1 MNQRGLAFGWIV
13 VSTAL
18 AVACGS
24 DSDSDLGKKNTGGS
38 GGNTG
43 GSGGNTGGSGGGNT
57 GGSNTGGSSTGGSA
71 GTSTGGT
78 AGSSSGGSA
87 GSATGG
93 TAGSSTG
100 GAAGSSSG
108 GSAGGGGTKP
118 DGGVKSCSQLASEYA
133 ATLEAAKA
141 CNPVLSVLQC
151 TQQVNDELPC
161 PCPTFINPANAKAVA
176 ELDDLQA
183 AWNAQN
189 CGSGVICPAVL
200 CVAPTSGV
208 CQANGSLAGKCAN
221 SVPN

>member
-1 MNQRGLAFGWIV
+1 MKMQALAFGWIV

-43 GSGGNTGGSGGGNT
+43 GSGGGNT
-57 GGSNTGGSSTGGSA
+57 GGSNTGGGNTGGGNTGGSA
-71 GTSTGGT
+71 GTSTGGS

-93 TAGSSTG
+93 SAGSSTG
-100 GAAGSSSG
+100 GSAGSSSG
-108 GSAGGGGTKP
+108 GSAGSGGTKP
-118 DGGVKSCSQLASEYA
+118 DGGVKSCSDLASEYA
-133 ATLEAAKA
+133 AALEAAKA

-151 TQQVNDELPC
+151 TKQVGDELPC
-161 PCPTFINPANAKAVA
+161 PCPTFVNPANAKAA
-176 ELDDLQA
+176 ATLDDLQA

-189 CGSGVICPAVL
+189 CGSAVLCPAVL
-200 CVAPTSGV
+200 CPAPTGGV
-208 CQANGSLAGKCAN
+208 CQAASGSLAGKCAN

>member
-1 MNQRGLAFGWIV
+1 V

-38 GGNTG
+38 GGNI
-43 GSGGNTGGSGGGNT
+43 GGSGGGNT
-57 GGSNTGGSSTGGSA
+57 GGSNTGGSNTGGSNTGGSNTGGSNTGGSA

-93 TAGSSTG
+93 SAGSSTG
-100 GAAGSSSG
+100 GAAGS
-108 GSAGGGGTKP
+108 GGTKT
-118 DGGVKSCSQLASEYA
+118 DGGVKPCPQLASEYA
-133 ATLEAAKA
+133 AALEAAKA

-151 TQQVNDELPC
+151 TKQVNDELPC
-161 PCPTFINPANAKAVA
+161 PCPTFINPANAKAA
-176 ELDDLQA
+176 ADLDDLQA

-189 CGSGVICPAVL
+189 CGAGVICPAVL
-200 CVAPTSGV
+200 CVAPTTGV

-221 SVPN
+221 ANTN